1 YSTILQYFYL
11 IIQKD
16 FFYIYVHQYTKMS
29 SNTEANN
36 NNNNNNKNTK
46 INVGDTAPDFELLDT
61 NQEAHKLSDYKENQ
75 TILAFFPAAGSPVC
89 TTEMCNFRDTLNG
102 LKQKNVNILG
112 ISVDSP
118 FANKVFAEHHHL
130 SFPILSD
137 YNRETIEKYDVVMPS
152 LGKLKDYK
160 AAKRAIFIVDNNQK
174 VKYKWVSDNPMVEP
188 SYEEIR
194 QAL

>member
-1 YSTILQYFYL
+1 
-11 IIQKD
+11 
-16 FFYIYVHQYTKMS
+16 MS
-29 SNTEANN
+29 SSPSEKNNINN
-36 NNNNNNKNTK
+36 NGKLKT
-46 INVGDTAPDFELLDT
+46 GDAAPDFELLDT
-61 NQEAHKLSDYKENQ
+61 NQEVQKLSSYKDNQ

-89 TTEMCNFRDTLNG
+89 TTEMCNFRDSLNS
-102 LKQKNVNILG
+102 LQDKNTRILG

-160 AAKRAIFIVDNNQK
+160 AAKRSIFIVDNNQK
-174 VKYKWVSDNPMVEP
+174 IKYKWVSDNPMVEP
-188 SYEEIR
+188 NYEEIR
-194 QAL
+194 KAIES

>member
-1 YSTILQYFYL
+1 MTSSVENNSSSSSSSSSSSGK
-11 IIQKD
+11 IQ
-16 FFYIYVHQYTKMS
+16 T
-29 SNTEANN
+29 
-36 NNNNNNKNTK
+36 
-46 INVGDTAPDFELLDT
+46 GDNAPDFELLDT
-61 NQEAHKLSDYKENQ
+61 NQEFHKLSNYKDSQ

-89 TTEMCNFRDTLNG
+89 TTEMCNFRDSLNG

-118 FANKVFAEHHHL
+118 FANKVFAEHHNL

-137 YNRETIEKYDVVMPS
+137 YNRETIERYDVVMPS

-174 VKYKWVSDNPMVEP
+174 VK
-188 SYEEIR
+188 
-194 QAL
+194 

>member
-1 YSTILQYFYL
+1 
-11 IIQKD
+11 
-16 FFYIYVHQYTKMS
+16 MS
-29 SNTEANN
+29 SPSETNN
-36 NNNNNNKNTK
+36 NNNNNNGKVKT
-46 INVGDTAPDFELLDT
+46 GDAAPDFELLDT
-61 NQEAHKLSDYKENQ
+61 NQEFHKLSSYKDNQ

-89 TTEMCNFRDTLNG
+89 TTEMCNFRDSLNG
-102 LKQKNVNILG
+102 LQDKNTKILG

-160 AAKRAIFIVDNNQK
+160 VAKRSIFIVDNNQK
-174 VKYKWVSDNPMVEP
+174 IKYKWVSDNPLLEP
-188 SYEEIR
+188 NYEEIR
-194 QAL
+194 KAIET